1 MLQLAVLISGRG
13 SNMMKLAEAIAA
25 DQLDARI
32 TIVISNQHCVG
43 ITHAANLGI
52 QTKVI
57 ERQNFTTRYDHDR
70 AIHDAITSS
79 SADYVFLAGYMSI
92 LGVDFTTTFAGRLI
106 NIHPSLLPDFKGLDT
121 HQRAIEAQAKYHGAT
136 VHLVTTEVDEGPVIL
151 QAQLSILPEDD
162 ANRLAARVL
171 QLEHRLYP
179 FVLKCICE
187 GHLTL
192 FADRVTWH
200 NPNHALQLATSDN
213 YHDLAKALKWP

>member
-1 MLQLAVLISGRG
+1 M
-13 SNMMKLAEAIAA
+13 
-25 DQLDARI
+25 
-32 TIVISNQHCVG
+32 
-43 ITHAANLGI
+43 
-52 QTKVI
+52 I
-57 ERQNFTTRYDHDR
+57 ERQIFSTRHEHDR
-70 AIHDAITSS
+70 AIHNAITSS

-92 LGVDFTTTFAGRLI
+92 LGVDFTTKFAGRLI

-179 FVLKCICE
+179 FVLQSLCE
-187 GHLTL
+187 GHLTI
-192 FADRVTWH
+192 FEDRVTWH
-200 NPNHALQLATSDN
+200 NPDLALQSASADN
-213 YHDLAKALKWP
+213 RHDLAKALKWP